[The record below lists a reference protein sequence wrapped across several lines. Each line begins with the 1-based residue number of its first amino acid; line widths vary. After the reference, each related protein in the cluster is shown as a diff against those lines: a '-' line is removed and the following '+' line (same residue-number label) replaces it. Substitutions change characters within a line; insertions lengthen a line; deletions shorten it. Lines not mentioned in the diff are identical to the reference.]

1 MKFKPKEVLVN
12 LPVVLTFATED
23 EVVQM
28 AAAFNT
34 FVHGKVKMKYELLGT
49 LGGQYVALFYI
60 QRNSESQQ
68 LHDEFMKLIEDEEI
82 VEHNHAQI
90 PELVEDAHPRH
101 EDLYAHSLC
110 TGCDDNNML
119 HVKGEDH
126 CRCGAN
132 WTKGKC
138 AALNKSS
145 SNDDMYDEYG
155 IYKDW
160 GGQ

>member
-34 FVHGKVKMKYELLGT
+34 FVHGKVKMKYEVLGT

-68 LHDEFMKLIEDEEI
+68 LHDEFVRMIEDEEMQQQEGWEREPD
-82 VEHNHAQI
+82 VDQS
-90 PELVEDAHPRH
+90 DW
-101 EDLYAHSLC
+101 DL
-110 TGCDDNNML
+110 
-119 HVKGEDH
+119 
-126 CRCGAN
+126 
-132 WTKGKC
+132 
-138 AALNKSS
+138 
-145 SNDDMYDEYG
+145 
-155 IYKDW
+155 
-160 GGQ
+160 